1 MKLLGLATYQWVG
14 WMAGV
19 VLRLVI
25 KEFEGFSWTNCFSVP
40 TVFVVSKE
48 RDGHCICLKVF
59 VWFRPEQQIN
69 DEQLAYFSIHDRSFL
84 SRRFQVLGVEEI
96 SCRCYWIFKSLLIWI
111 PKVEKILTIII

>member
-1 MKLLGLATYQWVG
+1 
-14 WMAGV
+14 MAGV

-59 VWFRPEQQIN
+59 VYVIFLGPP
-69 DEQLAYFSIHDRSFL
+69 FSVPCYLCNHYDYASNVMPFL
-84 SRRFQVLGVEEI
+84 I
-96 SCRCYWIFKSLLIWI
+96 
-111 PKVEKILTIII
+111 